1 MIESFKCRD
10 TEALFKGRRL
20 PMREISPVTPGELL
34 YEEFMKPMGITTDR
48 LALEIN
54 IPEERINGILE
65 GREPMTVDI
74 DLRLCRLLGLSDGY
88 WMRAQVFYESEMA
101 MESMRDALSAIR
113 PWKENLP
120 RQSQY
125 SK

>member
-1 MIESFKCRD
+1 
-10 TEALFKGRRL
+10 
-20 PMREISPVTPGELL
+20 MREIFPVTPGELL
-34 YEEFMKPMGITTDR
+34 YEEFMKPMVITTDR

-101 MESMRDALSAIR
+101 MESMKDALSVIR

>member
-1 MIESFKCRD
+1 
-10 TEALFKGRRL
+10 
-20 PMREISPVTPGELL
+20 MREITPV
-34 YEEFMKPMGITTDR
+34 R

-65 GREPMTVDI
+65 GREPMTVDV

-101 MESMRDALSAIR
+101 MESMKDALSAIR